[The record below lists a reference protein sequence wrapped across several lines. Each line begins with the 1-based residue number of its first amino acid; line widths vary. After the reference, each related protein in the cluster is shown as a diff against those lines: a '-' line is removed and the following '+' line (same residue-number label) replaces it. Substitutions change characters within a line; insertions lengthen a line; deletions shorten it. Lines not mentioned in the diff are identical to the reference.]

1 MIRNYLRAL
10 CGVRSLNLYSKYSL
24 NFFSSHMRLNKREVK
39 GGEGVQ
45 DRYKQTQSK
54 YPYTKE
60 KSTRYG
66 LPDLGDCVYVRV

>member
-1 MIRNYLRAL
+1 
-10 CGVRSLNLYSKYSL
+10 
-24 NFFSSHMRLNKREVK
+24 MRLNKREVK